1 MSRRGWVLRTA
12 YDGPLTSASRPDAY
26 GRPRARHGASSF
38 PKRPGWMCAAP
49 RYPLRPYSS
58 TAARGGLA
66 LGASPRPSEGSLGG
80 DDTATMR
87 APPWPSTAPKAL
99 RMVLVLGLQRRRR
112 GWSRGF
118 PTVDAKWPAGARAK
132 NQVDIESVN
141 FPLPWTHTFIG
152 EIITQDLL
160 ITMGSCLLSVGHFGG
175 ILAFPLCPP
184 PAAASS
190 PRIGIGA
197 RS

>member
-1 MSRRGWVLRTA
+1 
-12 YDGPLTSASRPDAY
+12 
-26 GRPRARHGASSF
+26 
-38 PKRPGWMCAAP
+38 
-49 RYPLRPYSS
+49 
-58 TAARGGLA
+58 
-66 LGASPRPSEGSLGG
+66 
-80 DDTATMR
+80 
-87 APPWPSTAPKAL
+87 
-99 RMVLVLGLQRRRR
+99 MVLVLGLQRRRR

-141 FPLPWTHTFIG
+141 FPLPWTQTFIG

-160 ITMGSCLLSVGHFGG
+160 IMMGSCLLSIGYLGV
-175 ILAFPLCPP
+175 IRAFPLCPP

>member
-1 MSRRGWVLRTA
+1 MRLGESVLRSRLSSPALPPRCHRAAVAAPRAGSVDPASRTSLMHLGGRALAVEPPWVGGWVLRMA

-26 GRPRARHGASSF
+26 GRPRARHGAASF

-87 APPWPSTAPKAL
+87 APPRPSTAPKAL
-99 RMVLVLGLQRRRR
+99 RMVLVLGLQRRRG

-132 NQVDIESVN
+132 NQVD
-141 FPLPWTHTFIG
+141 
-152 EIITQDLL
+152 
-160 ITMGSCLLSVGHFGG
+160 
-175 ILAFPLCPP
+175 
-184 PAAASS
+184 
-190 PRIGIGA
+190 R
-197 RS
+197 